1 MTTILFV
8 ALATH
13 DADGGYRAT
22 FPDLPDC
29 AVQAPDLAQLLLAA
43 RQTLSAALQRIAD
56 AGDTWPGPTPI
67 EKIGPT
73 PGVIPLLVD
82 VSVDDTPIR
91 VNISLGE
98 RLVQRLDAAAE
109 AKGMTRSGYIAQAV
123 RVALGER
130 GPAPDFDAATRRLQ
144 DEFRTLARRVNES
157 LGPGSSFARRMTE
170 LDEQIYEGVRNAA
183 DSVSAAMARRR
194 DASKAAG
201 GETAPP
207 APPPAA

>member
-13 DADGGYRAT
+13 DADGGYRAA
-22 FPDLPDC
+22 FPDLADC
-29 AVQAPDLAQLLLAA
+29 TVQAPDLAQLLLAA
-43 RQTLSAALQRIAD
+43 RQRLSAELQRIAD

-67 EKIGPT
+67 EKIGLT

-144 DEFRTLARRVNES
+144 DEFRTLARKVNES
-157 LGPGSSFARRMTE
+157 LGPGSSFARRMSE
-170 LDEQIYEGVRNAA
+170 LDEQIYEGVRSAA

-194 DASKAAG
+194 DASKA
-201 GETAPP
+201 GETAQPE
-207 APPPAA
+207 PPPAA